1 MVWYSSYQYL
11 IIVFMNVKSV
21 CPNCENAQSRKFF
34 YNLALTDWVSE
45 WWQRIV
51 GTFPA
56 GAAQLE
62 SSMSSDMSLCQ
73 KTSDKPLLPWQI
85 LLFTNSICLKVSC
98 CPKLLFSLLVF
109 LVYPWYAPP
118 LQKNLLVSTNRICM
132 MHISSASLDSPASSE
147 WVMCVPIEPNA
158 AWSPFQDE
166 FVWLILQFFFL
177 WNLFLMWTPSIEM
190 CVNNFVQQLIRSTNS
205 WTIQL
210 CWKFASWC

>member
-1 MVWYSSYQYL
+1 
-11 IIVFMNVKSV
+11 MNVKCV

-34 YNLALTDWVSE
+34 DNLALTDWLSE

-62 SSMSSDMSLCQ
+62 SSMSGDMSLCQ
-73 KTSDKPLLPWQI
+73 KTSDKPSLPWRI
-85 LLFTNSICLKVSC
+85 HLFTNSICLKVSC
-98 CPKLLFSLLVF
+98 CPKLSFSLF
-109 LVYPWYAPP
+109 WYFWYIHNLPPP
-118 LQKNLLVSTNRICM
+118 LKKTRDVHNRICM

-166 FVWLILQFFFL
+166 FVWLILQVFSLEPFL
-177 WNLFLMWTPSIEM
+177 NVDSINWDV
-190 CVNNFVQQLIRSTNS
+190 CQ
-205 WTIQL
+205 
-210 CWKFASWC
+210 